1 MSKIVLI
8 TGASRGIGREAARLA
23 GQRGWRVGVN
33 FTSDETAAQSC
44 VELVRQAGGEA
55 IAIRGDVSVE
65 TDVLAMFDTI
75 QSHFGGL
82 DGLVNNA
89 GITGQSLQ
97 LADMPME
104 RMRRMFEVNILG
116 AFLCAREAA
125 RRMSTERG
133 GRGGVIVNVS
143 SVASRLGSP
152 NEYIDYAASK
162 GAIDTLTLGLS
173 KELGPQG
180 VRVNAVRP
188 GLTLTDIH
196 ASGGDPDRGI
206 RLGVTTPLG
215 RAGEPEEIAAGI
227 IWLLSDEA
235 SYASGAILDISGGR

>member
-1 MSKIVLI
+1 MSKIILI

-23 GQRGWRVGVN
+23 GARGWRVGVN
-33 FTSDETAAQSC
+33 YTADETAANEC
-44 VELVRQAGGEA
+44 VALVEQAGGEA

-65 TDVLAMFDTI
+65 ADVLAMFDTI
-75 QSHFGGL
+75 QHKFGGL

-97 LADMPME
+97 LADMPID

-152 NEYIDYAASK
+152 NEYVDYAASK
-162 GAIDTLTLGLS
+162 GAIDTMTLGLS

-188 GLTLTDIH
+188 GLTLTEIH
-196 ASGGDPDRGI
+196 ASGGDPDRGL
-206 RLGVTTPLG
+206 RFGVTTPMG
-215 RAGEPEEIAAGI
+215 RAGEPQEIAAGI

>member
-1 MSKIVLI
+1 MSKIILI
-8 TGASRGIGREAARLA
+8 TGASRGIGRETARLA

-33 FTSDETAAQSC
+33 YTADEAAARSC
-44 VELVRQAGGEA
+44 VELVKQAGGEA
-55 IAIRGDVSVE
+55 IAVRSDVSSE
-65 TDVLAMFDTI
+65 MDVLAMFDVI
-75 QSHFGGL
+75 QERFGGL

-89 GITGQSLQ
+89 GITGASLQ
-97 LADMPME
+97 LADMPAD
-104 RMRRMFEVNILG
+104 RMKRMFDVNVFG

-125 RRMSTERG
+125 RRMSTTRG

-143 SVASRLGSP
+143 SIAARLGSP

-162 GAIDTLTLGLS
+162 GAIDTMTIGLA

-180 VRVNAVRP
+180 VRVNVVRP

-196 ASGGDPDRGI
+196 ASGGDPDRAN
-206 RLGVTTPLG
+206 RLGVTTPMG
-215 RAGEPEEIAAGI
+215 RAGEPAEIAAGI

-235 SYASGAILDISGGR
+235 SYASGAILDISGAR